1 MGPFSK
7 PMKRSGPLMGENEM
21 NVETNEETK
30 TIGQRTSAPRV
41 DGLVAILESHR
52 SVMAHLESVHDAQLA
67 PYCSLL
73 SERIRQHVV
82 PVLEEAIVAARIL
95 DQMSER
101 LPPLTLESLEHRIM
115 LGYQYAPYRGGE
127 TLES

>member
-1 MGPFSK
+1 MS
-7 PMKRSGPLMGENEM
+7 
-21 NVETNEETK
+21 VETNNETMTPAHC
-30 TIGQRTSAPRV
+30 TIDARV
-41 DGLVAILESHR
+41 DELVVILESHC
-52 SVMAHLESVHDAQLA
+52 SIMAHLESIHDAQLA

-73 SERIRQHVV
+73 SERILREVV

-95 DQMSER
+95 HQMSER
-101 LPPLTLESLEHRIM
+101 LPLETLESLEHRIM